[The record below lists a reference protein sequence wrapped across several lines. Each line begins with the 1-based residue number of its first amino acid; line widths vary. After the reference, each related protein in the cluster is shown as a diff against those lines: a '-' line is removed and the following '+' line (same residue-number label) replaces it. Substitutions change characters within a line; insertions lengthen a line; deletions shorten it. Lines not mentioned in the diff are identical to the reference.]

1 LPDPLA
7 TILMHKEAKMKRNGW
22 KAFVIIMGVSFLLST
37 GVGLC
42 ADTIKIGVLA
52 PFKTPSGESL
62 LKAAQMAAE
71 DINAEGGILKKKVE
85 LVLGN
90 TEYKP
95 EKGATAYKKLV
106 LEDKCKLVVGT
117 CSSGVAK
124 AVMDQMARY
133 KTLFIP
139 TGAASEALSDLYKSD
154 PAKYK
159 HFFRVM
165 HLSGELSSSVEDF
178 IINLPVRKM
187 GAKRMAIMA
196 ENALWTRSMVD
207 SAQALFK
214 KEGLEIVYS
223 EFMDT
228 ETKDFTPIFTKI
240 MEAKAD
246 FIYEISAHVD
256 GAVYIKQ
263 WYDLKGPM
271 IGGVSGTGVS
281 DRYWKDCGGKAVS
294 ETLSTSGAFGVAI
307 TPKSIPTYNRYVA
320 KFNEAPGYPSLYT
333 YDALFIFKEAV
344 EKAKKTDSDAL
355 VPFLEKTDHKG
366 AAGRIVFTEDR
377 NCKYGEG
384 YRLLP
389 VTQWREDGSRAVVWP
404 KSLAT
409 GEYQLPPW
417 LKKP

>member
-1 LPDPLA
+1 MKHLSWKM
-7 TILMHKEAKMKRNGW
+7 ILLVAG
-22 KAFVIIMGVSFLLST
+22 FCFLLSP
-37 GVGLC
+37 GVGFS
-42 ADTIKIGVLA
+42 ADTIKIGVIA

-62 LKAAQMAAE
+62 LNAAQMAAE
-71 DINAEGGILKKKVE
+71 DINAQGGIMGKKVE

-95 EKGATAYKKLV
+95 EKGAMAYKKLV
-106 LEDKCKLVVGT
+106 LQDKCSVVIGT

-124 AVMDQMARY
+124 SVMDQMARY
-133 KTLFIP
+133 KTLFIS

-159 HFFRVM
+159 YWFRIM
-165 HLSGELSSSVEDF
+165 HLSGELSSSIEDF
-178 IINLPVRKM
+178 IYNLPVKKM

-196 ENALWTRSMVD
+196 ENALWTRGMVD
-207 SAQALFK
+207 SAQKFFK
-214 KEGLEIVYS
+214 EKGLEVVYS

-240 MEAKAD
+240 MDAKAD

-271 IGGVSGTGVS
+271 IGGVSGTGAS

-294 ETLSTSGAFGVAI
+294 EALSTSGAFRGAM
-307 TPKSIPTYNRYVA
+307 TPKTIPTYDKYQA
-320 KFNEAPGYPSLYT
+320 EFKETPGYPTLYT
-333 YDALFIFKEAV
+333 YDALFVFKEAV
-344 EKAKKTDSDAL
+344 EKGKTTDSDAL
-355 VPFLEKTDHKG
+355 VPILEKTDYVG
-366 AAGRIVFTEDR
+366 SVGRIVFLSDH

-389 VTQWREDGSRAVVWP
+389 ITQWREDGSRPVVWP

-409 GEYQLPPW
+409 GEYLPPPW
-417 LKKP
+417 KK

>member
-1 LPDPLA
+1 
-7 TILMHKEAKMKRNGW
+7 MKGNAW
-22 KAFVIIMGVSFLLST
+22 KWAVVLVGLCFFLSG

-42 ADTIKIGVLA
+42 ADTVKIGIIT

-62 LKAAQMAAE
+62 LKAAEMAAE
-71 DINAEGGILKKKVE
+71 DINAQGGIMGKKVE

-95 EKGATAYKKLV
+95 EKGAMAYKKLV
-106 LEDKCKLVVGT
+106 LEDKCKVVIGT

-154 PAKYK
+154 PKKYK
-159 HFFRVM
+159 YFFRVM
-165 HLSGELSSSVEDF
+165 HLSGELASSVEDF
-178 IINLPVRKM
+178 IMGLPVKQM

-196 ENALWTRSMVD
+196 ENALWTRGMVD
-207 SAQALFK
+207 SALALFK
-214 KEGLEIVYS
+214 KEGLEVVYS

-240 MEAKAD
+240 MDAKAD

-271 IGGVSGTGVS
+271 IGGVSGTGAS

-294 ETLSTSGAFGVAI
+294 ESLSTSGAGRVAL
-307 TPKSIPTYNRYVA
+307 TPKTIPLYDRYVA

-333 YDALFIFKEAV
+333 YDALFIFKEAA
-344 EKAKKTDSDAL
+344 EKAKSTDSDAL
-355 VPFLEKTDHKG
+355 VPVLEKTDHVG
-366 AAGRIVFTEDR
+366 FAGRIVFTEDR

-389 VTQWREDGSRAVVWP
+389 VTQWREDGSRVTVWP

-409 GEYQLPPW
+409 GEYLPPPW
-417 LKKP
+417 KK

>member
-1 LPDPLA
+1 
-7 TILMHKEAKMKRNGW
+7 MKHNAW
-22 KAFVIIMGVSFLLST
+22 KWVLVVTGFCFVLSA

-42 ADTIKIGVLA
+42 ADTIKIGIIT

-62 LKAAQMAAE
+62 LKAAEMAAE
-71 DINAEGGILKKKVE
+71 DINAQGGIMGKKVE

-95 EKGATAYKKLV
+95 EKGAMAYKKLV
-106 LEDKCKLVVGT
+106 LEDKCKVVIGT

-154 PAKYK
+154 PKKYK
-159 HFFRVM
+159 YFFRVM
-165 HLSGELSSSVEDF
+165 HLSGELASSVEDF
-178 IINLPVRKM
+178 IMGLPVKKM

-196 ENALWTRSMVD
+196 ENALWTRGMVD

-214 KEGLEIVYS
+214 KEGLEVVYS

-240 MEAKAD
+240 MDAKAD

-271 IGGVSGTGVS
+271 IGGVSGTGAS

-294 ETLSTSGAFGVAI
+294 ESLSTSGAGRVAL
-307 TPKSIPTYNRYVA
+307 TPKTIPLYDRYVA

-344 EKAKKTDSDAL
+344 EKAKTTDSDAL
-355 VPFLEKTDHKG
+355 VPFLEKTDHVG
-366 AAGRIVFTEDR
+366 FAGRIVFQDDR

-389 VTQWREDGSRAVVWP
+389 VTQWREDGSRVTVWP

-409 GEYQLPPW
+409 GEYLPPPW
-417 LKKP
+417 KK

>member
-1 LPDPLA
+1 
-7 TILMHKEAKMKRNGW
+7 MKRNAW
-22 KAFVIIMGVSFLLST
+22 KWVVVVTGFCFVLSS
-37 GVGLC
+37 GVGLA
-42 ADTIKIGVLA
+42 ADTIKIGVIT

-62 LKAAQMAAE
+62 LKAAEMAAE
-71 DINAEGGILKKKVE
+71 DINAQGGIMGKKVE

-95 EKGATAYKKLV
+95 EKGAMAYKKLV

-133 KTLFIP
+133 KTLFIS
-139 TGAASEALSDLYKSD
+139 TGAASEALSDLFKSD
-154 PAKYK
+154 PKKYK
-159 HFFRVM
+159 YWFRVM

-178 IINLPVRKM
+178 IMNLPVKKM

-196 ENALWTRSMVD
+196 ENALWTRGMVD

-214 KEGLEIVYS
+214 KEGLEVVYS

-240 MEAKAD
+240 MDAKAD

-256 GAVYIKQ
+256 GAIYIKQ

-271 IGGVSGTGVS
+271 IGGVSGTGTS

-294 ETLSTSGAFGVAI
+294 EALSTSGAFRVAL
-307 TPKSIPTYNRYVA
+307 TPKTIPLYDRYVA
-320 KFNEAPGYPSLYT
+320 KFKEEPGYPSLYT

-344 EKAKKTDSDAL
+344 EKAKTTDSDAL
-355 VPFLEKTDHKG
+355 VPVLEKTDHVG
-366 AAGRIVFTEDR
+366 FAGRIVFTDDR

-389 VTQWREDGSRAVVWP
+389 VTQWREDGSRVVVWP

-409 GEYQLPPW
+409 GEYLPPPW
-417 LKKP
+417 KK